1 MKILFNLASAK
12 ASQKFKQNPD
22 FLIRRCGYGLVRDF
36 RAQEVSYAR
45 RLGEGIYPRF
55 HLYINSV
62 DPLVLNL
69 HLDQKQA
76 SYEGYTKHSG
86 DYDSDLV
93 KREANRIYNQIIAEV
108 NKVQVEKEVEE
119 QEEQE
124 DKKGFFS
131 RLFGRK

>member
-1 MKILFNLASAK
+1 MKIQFT
-12 ASQKFKQNPD
+12 QKLNQNPE
-22 FLIRRCGYGLVRDF
+22 FLIRRCGYGLVRDQ
-36 RAQEVSYAR
+36 RAQEVSYSR
-45 RLGEGIYPRF
+45 RLAGGIYPRF
-55 HLYINSV
+55 HLYINSE

-93 KREANRIYNQIIAEV
+93 KQEANRLYNLIMQQVNEV
-108 NKVQVEKEVEE
+108 GEAKNVD
-119 QEEQE
+119 E
-124 DKKGFFS
+124 DEHRGFFS

>member
-1 MKILFNLASAK
+1 MKINFN
-12 ASQKFKQNPD
+12 QKLNQNPD
-22 FLIRRCGYGLVRDF
+22 HLIRRCGYGLVRDQ
-36 RAQEVSYAR
+36 RAQEVSYSR
-45 RLGEGIYPRF
+45 RLASGIYPRF

-76 SYEGYTKHSG
+76 SYEGFTKHSG

-93 KREANRIYNQIIAEV
+93 KQEANRIYNQIMNESQAASS
-108 NKVQVEKEVEE
+108 
-119 QEEQE
+119 
-124 DKKGFFS
+124 DGSTMLTMTDSADKGFFA

>member
-1 MKILFNLASAK
+1 MKIPFN
-12 ASQKFKQNPD
+12 QKLNQNPD
-22 FLIRRCGYGLVRDF
+22 HLIRRCGYGLVRDP
-36 RAQEVSYAR
+36 RPQEVSYSR
-45 RLGEGIYPRF
+45 RLGSGIYPRF

-93 KREANRIYNQIIAEV
+93 KQEANMLYTAIMQQVNEQGEV
-108 NKVQVEKEVEE
+108 DKVEEVE
-119 QEEQE
+119 
-124 DKKGFFS
+124 KKGFFS
-131 RLFGRK
+131 RLFGK